1 LYINDLLKIISDV
14 SKPTVFADD
23 TSVVVTYSDPSEFK
37 NNINNTFTKI
47 NNWLKS
53 NLLSLNFDKSNF
65 LQFITKSSQE
75 IDMQIIYEGILI
87 ILIKLNFSG

>member
-1 LYINDLLKIISDV
+1 MKYFSKWEPVKHIVPQGWIVGALLSLLYINDLPKIISDV

-23 TSVVVTYSDPSEFK
+23 TSIVVTYSDPSEFK
-37 NNINNTFTKI
+37 NYINYTFTKM

-65 LQFITKSSQE
+65 YNS
-75 IDMQIIYEGILI
+75 
-87 ILIKLNFSG
+87 